1 MDRALSNQLM
11 LSAARGDRSALDK
24 VMRALWPIV
33 HAWSERWV
41 GRSDASD
48 VTQKALMKLA
58 AAAAD
63 FDREGDVIAW
73 ALTLATWECR
83 TLRRRHKKTT
93 DTDALTSSAASPEEA
108 VMNEELLRHAED
120 LLGLLSENERETL
133 QQALADDP
141 AKHFSNA
148 AFRKRKQRLL
158 DRLRT
163 LWRTQHEPS

>member
-1 MDRALSNQLM
+1 MNRPLLNQTM
-11 LSAARGDRSALDK
+11 LNAARGDRNALDQI
-24 VMRALWPIV
+24 MRWLWPIV
-33 HAWSERWV
+33 HAWSARWV
-41 GRSDASD
+41 GQTDASD

-63 FDREGDVIAW
+63 FDREGDVTAW

-83 TLRRRHKKTT
+83 TLRRHHKVTT
-93 DTDALTSSAASPEEA
+93 DTDALTSNTASPEEV
-108 VMNEELLRHAED
+108 VMHEELLRHAGD

-133 QQALADDP
+133 HQALADDP
-141 AKHFSNA
+141 TQHLSNA
-148 AFRKRKQRLL
+148 AFRKRKQRLF